1 MQDNPTPSEILA
13 AAAAFLRDEIVPLLP
28 DYHAFK
34 TRILANALDL
44 VQRQILRETDAGT
57 AALER
62 LHSLLGK
69 AGTFEQ
75 LNRELAEQIETGRFD
90 LTDRA
95 LVDHLWASTL
105 DKLAVD
111 QPNYAS
117 YRASLEN
124 NTR

>member
-1 MQDNPTPSEILA
+1 MQDDPAPSEILA

-28 DYHAFK
+28 DYQSFK

-44 VQRQILRETDAGT
+44 VQRQLLRETEAGT

-69 AGTFEQ
+69 PGTFEQ

-90 LTDRA
+90 LTDRS

-105 DKLAVD
+105 DKLAID

-117 YRASLEN
+117 YRASLDKN
-124 NTR
+124 IR